1 MITYHELKNEWKL
14 TSSNIVVAG
23 FVTICWTLNKNT
35 FLLHAVELVIKGIF
49 VDTLISWRTVM
60 LLVIVIAYIF
70 SSIIKLKGF
79 CVSFSKLTRK
89 LLLREI
95 MSEKVFNNL
104 IKQETLFLL
113 YEHHKVLF
121 DVQVLFDILYNDR

>member
-1 MITYHELKNEWKL
+1 
-14 TSSNIVVAG
+14 
-23 FVTICWTLNKNT
+23 
-35 FLLHAVELVIKGIF
+35 
-49 VDTLISWRTVM
+49 M

-104 IKQETLFLL
+104 IKQETLILL
-113 YEHHKVLF
+113 FEHHKVLF